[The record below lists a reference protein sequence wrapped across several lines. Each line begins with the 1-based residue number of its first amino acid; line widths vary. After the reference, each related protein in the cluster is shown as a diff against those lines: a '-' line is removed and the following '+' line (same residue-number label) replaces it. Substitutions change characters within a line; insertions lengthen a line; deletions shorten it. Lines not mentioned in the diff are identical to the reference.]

1 MSMREIG
8 SAAIREAVAAMC
20 QRANFLL
27 GEDMV
32 RSLRRSVERETNPV
46 AKNAL
51 ARILENAEVAE
62 KRSIPMCQDT
72 GLVVVFAEVGQ
83 DVHLTGGLLREAI
96 DEGVRLG
103 YREGYL
109 RPSVTA
115 DPVERKNTGD
125 NTPAMVHVDLVA
137 GDRLRLRLLAKGGGC
152 ENMSRFKMLT
162 PAAGRA
168 GIVDFVVETAKIAGP
183 NACPPLVVGV
193 GLGGS
198 FEVSAVLAKRS
209 LLRETGAPSAAA
221 HLAALERE
229 IVGAINASG
238 IGPQGYGGDTTALAV
253 HVEAAAC
260 HIASLP
266 VSVNIECHAHR
277 HQEVVL

>member
-1 MSMREIG
+1 MSMREVSAEAV
-8 SAAIREAVAAMC
+8 SAAVAEMC
-20 QRANFLL
+20 QRANFVL

-32 RSLRRSVERETNPV
+32 RSLRHSVERETSPV
-46 AKNAL
+46 AKRAL
-51 ARILENAEVAE
+51 ERILENAVVAE
-62 KRSIPMCQDT
+62 TKSIPMCQDT
-72 GLVVVFAEVGQ
+72 GLVVVFADVGQ
-83 DVHLTGGLLREAI
+83 DVRITGGVLREAI
-96 DEGVRLG
+96 NEGVRRG

-109 RPSVTA
+109 RASVTG
-115 DPVERKNTGD
+115 DPVRRKNTGD
-125 NTPAMVHVDLVA
+125 NTPAMLHTELVA
-137 GDRLRLRLLAKGGGC
+137 GNQVRLRLLAKGGGC

-162 PAAGRA
+162 PAAGEK

-193 GLGGS
+193 GVGGS
-198 FEVSAVLAKRS
+198 FDISAVLAKKS
-209 LLRETGAPSAAA
+209 LLRETGAPSAQP
-221 HLAALERE
+221 HLAELEKQ
-229 IVGAINASG
+229 IIAGINASG

-277 HQEVVL
+277 PQEVVL

>member
-1 MSMREIG
+1 MREVTADTI
-8 SAAIREAVAAMC
+8 SDAVAAMC
-20 QRANFLL
+20 QKANFVL
-27 GEDMV
+27 GEDMH
-32 RSLRRSVERETNPV
+32 RSLQTGLRKETSPV
-46 AKNAL
+46 ARSTL
-51 ARILENAEVAE
+51 LRILENAAVA
-62 KRSIPMCQDT
+62 KADRVPMCQDT

-83 DVHLTGGLLREAI
+83 DVRITGGPLREAI
-96 DEGVRLG
+96 DAGVRRG
-103 YREGYL
+103 YREGFL
-109 RPSVTA
+109 RASVA
-115 DPVERKNTGD
+115 PDPVLRGNTGD
-125 NTPAMVHVDLVA
+125 NTPAMLHVELVP

-152 ENMSRFKMLT
+152 ENMSRFAMLT

-168 GIVDFVVETAKIAGP
+168 GIVDFVVDTAKLAGP

-198 FEVSAVLAKRS
+198 FEVSAVLAKKS
-209 LLRETGAPSAAA
+209 LLRETGAASPHE

-229 IVGAINASG
+229 IVAQINASG

-253 HVEAAAC
+253 HVEATAC

-277 HQEVVL
+277 HKEAVL

>member
-1 MSMREIG
+1 MRELT
-8 SAAIREAVAAMC
+8 ADAISDAVAAMC
-20 QRANFLL
+20 QRANFVL
-27 GEDMV
+27 GEDV
-32 RSLRRSVERETNPV
+32 RRGLERGLGQETSPV
-46 AKNAL
+46 ARSTL
-51 ARILENAEVAE
+51 LRILENAAVAE
-62 KRSIPMCQDT
+62 ADRVPMCQDT

-83 DVHLTGGLLREAI
+83 DLRIRDGLLREAI
-96 DEGVRLG
+96 DAGVRLG
-103 YREGYL
+103 YREGFL
-109 RPSVTA
+109 RASVA
-115 DPVERKNTGD
+115 PDPVLRGNTGD
-125 NTPAMVHVDLVA
+125 NTPAMLHVELVP

-152 ENMSRFKMLT
+152 ENMSRFAMLA

-168 GIVDFVVETAKIAGP
+168 GIVEFVVETAKLAGP

-198 FEVSAVLAKRS
+198 FEVSAVLAKKS
-209 LLRETGAPSAAA
+209 LLRETGAASPHA

-229 IVGAINASG
+229 IVERINASG

-253 HVEAAAC
+253 HVEATAC